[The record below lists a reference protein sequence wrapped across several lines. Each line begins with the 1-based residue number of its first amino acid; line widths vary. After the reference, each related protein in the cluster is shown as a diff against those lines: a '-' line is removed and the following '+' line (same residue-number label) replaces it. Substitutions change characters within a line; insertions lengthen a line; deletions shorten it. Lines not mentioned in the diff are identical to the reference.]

1 MMLLKDVYNTRIKD
15 IEEKILDT
23 TDLATN
29 TTLNIKINGVI
40 NEVPSITNLATTAG
54 LNAKTNEV

>member
-1 MMLLKDVYNTRIKD
+1 MMLLKDVYKTRTKD
-15 IEEKILDT
+15 IEDKILDI